1 MNVIMYALL
10 IAVVVFN
17 GCKELRDM
25 RCPTPWAAEAV
36 CHGWNG
42 APFKDGI
49 AHETDTAAEMCQKT
63 VEESRFTRK
72 MVLWRRSLV
81 IATIAA
87 VMVVLLALGWIPVWW
102 RFYLVVFVIMM
113 TVYHVTAYYHHH
125 VNHSA
130 TEVTAHN
137 MRLLQRKYTMA
148 ERPGWEVHHATV
160 REARDAVGGNS
171 AVPYG
176 RWETYR

>member
-1 MNVIMYALL
+1 MYALL
-10 IAVVVFN
+10 IAAVVFN
-17 GCKELRDM
+17 LRKELRDM
-25 RCPTPWAAEAV
+25 KCPTPWARESV

-49 AHETDTAAEMCQKT
+49 AHETDTAVEMCQKT

-72 MVLWRRSLV
+72 MVLWRRSLAIGTFSALM
-81 IATIAA
+81 IALL
-87 VMVVLLALGWIPVWW
+87 VLGRLPVWW
-102 RFYLVVFVIMM
+102 RFYLMVFVIMM

-137 MRLLQRKYTMA
+137 MALLQRKYVMT
-148 ERPGWEVHHATV
+148 ERPGWETQHTRVQQ
-160 REARDAVGGNS
+160 ARDAVGGNGV
-171 AVPYG
+171 VPYG
-176 RWETYR
+176 RWERYR